1 MIGLIQRVT
10 EARVEVD
17 NRTVAQIERGI
28 LALIGVE
35 KQDNAATAR
44 RLAQRIIQY
53 RIFPDADGKMNLSL
67 QDTGGELLLVPQFT
81 LPADTRKGNRP
92 SFSSAAPPE
101 TGQRLFL
108 ELADLTRETHGQVQT
123 GVFGANM
130 QVSLTNDGPVTFWL
144 QV

>member
-35 KQDNAATAR
+35 KQDNPATAR